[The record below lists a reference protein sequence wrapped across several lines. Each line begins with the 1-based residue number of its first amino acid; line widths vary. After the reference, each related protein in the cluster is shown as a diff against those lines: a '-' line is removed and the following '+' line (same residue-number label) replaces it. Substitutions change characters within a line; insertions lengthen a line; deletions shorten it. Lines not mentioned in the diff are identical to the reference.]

1 MSAPTVLHGLDEVR
15 ASAGTALGPTDWV
28 EITEDRLTAWERACP
43 GASHGWLLLS
53 LTNLL
58 MPDMVRVEGVSAGLN
73 IGTGPVE
80 LATEDVSAGTTVRG
94 VGTITSADEVKP
106 GAVQT
111 VIRIHVE
118 DASGTTLVAVDAISR
133 WLA

>member
-1 MSAPTVLHGLDEVR
+1 MITLRGLDEVR

-28 EITEDRLTAWERACP
+28 EITDDHLMAWERACP
-43 GASHGWLLLS
+43 GVSHGWLLLS

-58 MPDMVRVEGVSAGLN
+58 MPQMVRVEDVSAGLN
-73 IGTGPVE
+73 IGTGAVE
-80 LATEDVSAGTTVRG
+80 FATEDVSAGTTIRA
-94 VGTITSADEVKP
+94 VGTVTSAEEVKP

-111 VIRIHVE
+111 VIHIQVE
-118 DASGTTLVAVDAISR
+118 DASGSALVTVDSISR